1 MTDQQLVALATQAG
15 LCYPR
20 CWGLDYAPDDA
31 PEQMEHLRAFARLII
46 AAELEGHGQA

>member
-20 CWGLDYAPDDA
+20 CWMLEDCPDEA
-31 PEQMEHLRAFARLII
+31 PERMEHLRAFARLII
-46 AAELEGHGQA
+46 AAELEGAGA